1 VNRHR
6 LAGRRPALVA
16 AALGAAVLL
25 AACGSSSSS
34 SSSGGGGVASIG
46 NAASTSAAAATQPQ
60 TAAQRE
66 AALEKAAQCMRSH
79 GVKSYP
85 DPTVDSNG
93 NVQQGSFSGIDRND
107 PSVRSAFQA
116 CRSLFAASRPQFS
129 QQQQQAL
136 QDAILAYAKCMRTNG
151 YDMPDPTFD
160 GGGAGGPGG
169 GGIFGNRNANRND
182 PTFKKANTA
191 CRPTLQK
198 ALASAG
204 LGGGFGRGP
213 GGGGGGGGGGNGGG
227 AG

>member
-1 VNRHR
+1 MNRHR
-6 LAGRRPALVA
+6 LARPRAALLL
-16 AALGAAVLL
+16 AALGAAALL

-34 SSSGGGGVASIG
+34 TSGGVASIG

-60 TAAQRE
+60 TPAQRE

-79 GVKSYP
+79 GVTSYP
-85 DPTVDSNG
+85 DPTVDANG
-93 NVQQGSFSGIDRND
+93 NVQQGSFSGIDRSD

-129 QQQQQAL
+129 PQQQQAL
-136 QDAILAYAKCMRTNG
+136 QDAILAYTKCMRTNG
-151 YDMPDPTFD
+151 YDLPDPTFN
-160 GGGAGGPGG
+160 GGGAGGAGG
-169 GGIFGNRNANRND
+169 GGVFGNRNVNRND
-182 PTFKKANTA
+182 PTYKKANTA

-204 LGGGFGRGP
+204 VRGGFGRGP
-213 GGGGGGGGGGNGGG
+213 GGGGFGGGGGGNGGG